1 MSFKYI
7 NEIATPENI
16 NELLTFIDLAA
27 GANQE
32 TTNVFDISDKL
43 RDSTQM
49 QECIVWMKQ
58 DPATAA
64 AIAERYMGADF
75 NLQELIKMPQGSLG
89 WTYARVMNALGYD
102 PHFYRL
108 RETTSDTDYIIN
120 RIRKTHDLHHIL
132 TGFSFDDFGE
142 NGVISVTVVQTGYP
156 GWMLIDILTLLLYFF
171 SGKDDLGI
179 DVEFVFDLISAG
191 IKMGR
196 RAKPLFPVKWEEGF
210 ERPLEEWR
218 KELNI
223 QPITNGR
230 FSWYS
235 NPKLREAVGLEV
247 VTVPD

>member
-58 DPATAA
+58 YPATAA

-75 NLQELIKMPQGSLG
+75 DLQKLIKMPQGSLG

-120 RIRKTHDLHHIL
+120 RIRKTHDLHHIF

-247 VTVPD
+247 TVPD

>member
-247 VTVPD
+247 TVPD

>member
-75 NLQELIKMPQGSLG
+75 DLQELIKMPQGSLG

-247 VTVPD
+247 TVPD